1 MRVKAPKGTKVKLVH
16 HDQPDPTEVNV
27 HLVISA
33 LRSIPGIYGI
43 TAVPQEGG
51 RFAVL
56 FSMNPEYSHWLYVL
70 TRSLDHRYGG
80 FGFDLTLHSGDLP
93 PFPLYFLLKERYT
106 AFGREQACQNLWNN
120 VRDILKFEDALR
132 HYGLDRNDP
141 KKRPTL
147 DPDGAVVI
155 LPDWTPPPTPTKE
168 DNQWMLPR

>member
-1 MRVKAPKGTKVKLVH
+1 MSVKVPKGTKVKLVRS
-16 HDQPDPTEVNV
+16 DQPEVTDVNV

-33 LRSIPGIYGI
+33 LRSIPGSYDINV
-43 TAVPQEGG
+43 VPQEGG

-56 FSMNPEYSHWLYVL
+56 FSMDPEYSHWLYVL

-80 FGFDLTLHSGDLP
+80 LGFDLTLHSHDLP
-93 PFPLYFLLKERYT
+93 PFPLYFALTERHT
-106 AFGREQACQNLWNN
+106 AFGREKACQNLWNN
-120 VRDILKFEDALR
+120 VRDTLKFEDALQ

-147 DPDGAVVI
+147 NPDGAVVI